1 MYYSLQGSIV
11 EKTPTHLILDVN
23 GVCYDILIP
32 VSTFSKLPAAGDRAK
47 VLTHFV
53 VREDGHFLFGFA
65 TMSERDLF
73 RMLISVS
80 GIGPKVGLTV
90 LSGIPLDELKSALVN
105 GAVDVLTAIPGIG
118 KKTAERMIVELKEK
132 VVIEGPLR
140 SVSGAGAS
148 ALTADQQS
156 VEDALMALVSLG
168 YKKSQAKN
176 ALDKAVKDIKDL
188 DYAVEDLIRA
198 SLKNL

>member
-1 MYYSLQGSIV
+1 MYYSLEGQIV
-11 EKTPTHLILDVN
+11 EKSPTHLILDVR
-23 GVCYDILIP
+23 GVSYDILIP
-32 VSTFSKLPAAGDRAK
+32 VSTFSKLPEAGGLAK

-65 TMSERDLF
+65 TLAERDLF

-80 GIGPKVGLTV
+80 GIGPKVGITV
-90 LSGIPLDELKSALVN
+90 LSGIRLEELKAAIVN
-105 GAVDVLTAIPGIG
+105 GSVGVLTAIPGIG

-132 VVIEGPLR
+132 IVIEGPVR
-140 SVSGAGAS
+140 SVSGPSAA

-168 YKKSQAKN
+168 YKKNQAKD
-176 ALDKAVKDIKDL
+176 ALDKAVKESKDP